1 MKVRHIHKIHISQI
15 RKNFHYWDYYLMVP
29 YLVLCM
35 IGIVMV
41 YSASSAIEMQNGGT
55 PTSYLIKQTIY
66 VIMGICCLLFG
77 ANYPLKHYR
86 TPLFLR
92 DSTLAMIGMLLF
104 VLVLSHAVNGAK
116 GWINLGVINIQPVE
130 ICKIYFIL
138 YLSDR
143 MARVRARNDH
153 FISSGGGPWL
163 VVALCLLLIVLQ
175 PDIGGMAI
183 NVMIVA
189 VLFLACDFRWSF
201 GISIL
206 LIIPIMCYL
215 LVEKAVE
222 SGLIHGY
229 RMARF
234 VAFLNPFGNAS
245 GSGSQLVNSYY
256 AISNGGVFG
265 SGLGNSVQKMGY
277 LPEPNTDFI
286 MSITSEELGLVGVTA
301 ILVTLLFLIC
311 RIIQVGVRADSLYQ
325 TLICYGSATF
335 FTIETLFNIGGVLG
349 LLPITGVTFPFISY
363 GGSSMLILSA
373 TVGIIM
379 NISMQQNRDRLVMG
393 KPFIPETGGVKNV

>member
-1 MKVRHIHKIHISQI
+1 
-15 RKNFHYWDYYLMVP
+15 MVP

-86 TPLFLR
+86 TPRFLR

-286 MSITSEELGLVGVTA
+286 MSITSEELGLVGISV
-301 ILVTLLFLIC
+301 ILILLMIIIC
-311 RIIQVGVRADSLYQ
+311 RMIQIGVRSNSIYEML
-325 TLICYGSATF
+325 LCYGSATF
-335 FTIETLFNIGGVLG
+335 ILIEAFFNIGGVLG

-363 GGSSMLILSA
+363 GGSSMLILSF

-379 NISMQQNRDRLVMG
+379 NISIQQNKQRALRRG
-393 KPFIPETGGVKNV
+393 ARQPRRARG

>member
-1 MKVRHIHKIHISQI
+1 MER
-15 RKNFHYWDYYLMVP
+15 L
-29 YLVLCM
+29 
-35 IGIVMV
+35 
-41 YSASSAIEMQNGGT
+41 
-55 PTSYLIKQTIY
+55 
-66 VIMGICCLLFG
+66 
-77 ANYPLKHYR
+77 
-86 TPLFLR
+86 
-92 DSTLAMIGMLLF
+92 
-104 VLVLSHAVNGAK
+104 
-116 GWINLGVINIQPVE
+116 
-130 ICKIYFIL
+130 
-138 YLSDR
+138 
-143 MARVRARNDH
+143 
-153 FISSGGGPWL
+153 
-163 VVALCLLLIVLQ
+163 
-175 PDIGGMAI
+175 
-183 NVMIVA
+183 
-189 VLFLACDFRWSF
+189 
-201 GISIL
+201 
-206 LIIPIMCYL
+206 
-215 LVEKAVE
+215 VE
-222 SGLIHGY
+222 SGLLQGGGY
-229 RMARF
+229 QVARF

-265 SGLGNSVQKMGY
+265 VGLGNSIQKMGY

-379 NISMQQNRDRLVMG
+379 NISMQQNRDRLVCG
-393 KPFIPETGGVKNV
+393 NVCRPK